1 MWRKIL
7 LFLCYVACQVTS
19 HEIKVTCNEVDDK
32 DFPPVSI
39 TASPSEVAGLEVVQI
54 TKGEEL
60 KLNISW
66 AINIDASID
75 YLTGTWFEIS
85 GEPSYLCK
93 YNPSFAKANLSGSE
107 QKWFH
112 FQLSA
117 REGFYE
123 IEAFNVPLVQVG
135 TIPYRTIKVTPPL
148 KSRTTTM
155 SPPIGSTEPN
165 TQVAS
170 SVEAPPPPEQN
181 TKAVII
187 LLVKVLAALIILS
200 SCCII
205 YKRCIP
211 CSASYLTVRS
221 SPVVPVSVL
230 VVYPAE
236 NSVFQHAVVAL
247 AEFLQLH
254 GSCRVAIDLWQQ
266 GKIAE
271 LGPLRWLAE
280 QVKAADRILIVSPQG
295 DTSSSLHSQSIPNHS
310 LPEHSIP
317 ATAHDLYPL
326 ILNMVASH
334 AKSASEMTKFW
345 VMHLNKKPCVFLPEL
360 KACKSFCLM
369 KDLNKFCKS
378 LHSPGKV
385 VKKISSLLL
394 KPGVSY
400 SKNSTTKL
408 REAIGMLEGCKS
420 SLSREILIGDL

>member
-1 MWRKIL
+1 TMWRKIL

-19 HEIKVTCNEVDDK
+19 HEIVN
-32 DFPPVSI
+32 FPPVSI

-85 GEPSYLCK
+85 GEPRFFYKNLLMLK
-93 YNPSFAKANLSGSE
+93 VNNFSFT
-107 QKWFH
+107 
-112 FQLSA
+112 
-117 REGFYE
+117 
-123 IEAFNVPLVQVG
+123 LV
-135 TIPYRTIKVTPPL
+135 
-148 KSRTTTM
+148 
-155 SPPIGSTEPN
+155 
-165 TQVAS
+165 S
-170 SVEAPPPPEQN
+170 S
-181 TKAVII
+181 
-187 LLVKVLAALIILS
+187 S
-200 SCCII
+200 SD
-205 YKRCIP
+205 KRCIP

>member
-1 MWRKIL
+1 MNYHTIL
-7 LFLCYVACQVTS
+7 EFFLIIIIIDNIS
-19 HEIKVTCNEVDDK
+19 NIIKVSPTVVP

-66 AINIDASID
+66 AINIDGFF
-75 YLTGTWFEIS
+75 YKNLLMLKVNNF
-85 GEPSYLCK
+85 
-93 YNPSFAKANLSGSE
+93 SFT
-107 QKWFH
+107 
-112 FQLSA
+112 
-117 REGFYE
+117 
-123 IEAFNVPLVQVG
+123 LV
-135 TIPYRTIKVTPPL
+135 
-148 KSRTTTM
+148 
-155 SPPIGSTEPN
+155 
-165 TQVAS
+165 S
-170 SVEAPPPPEQN
+170 S
-181 TKAVII
+181 
-187 LLVKVLAALIILS
+187 S
-200 SCCII
+200 SD
-205 YKRCIP
+205 KRCIP

-295 DTSSSLHSQSIPNHS
+295 DTSIPNHS

-420 SLSREILIGDL
+420 SPLRTFLTCLHKFCTSGLTVY